1 MSKELILEKY
11 IKVAVRKALKEVEQ
25 QQQKAEKSMYL
36 LHRFPGLKKAVE
48 DIMSPAFGR
57 YISNINI
64 VSPKPTTFK
73 IDLINGQDFSI
84 YYLGRNNFEAKIAGK
99 KYYLKNT
106 PDIYRASQGI
116 TGLLELNYAPL
127 DGETSPK
134 DQFGGGSTSPQMG
147 GGGESGDTASRA
159 ADLAADL
166 ANPNQPLPPE
176 AGIPPA
182 DALPSPEL
190 TDNPEELG

>member
-84 YYLGRNNFEAKIAGK
+84 YYLGRNKFEAKIAGK
-99 KYYLKNT
+99 KYYLSNT

-127 DGETSPK
+127 DGNTSPK

-147 GGGESGDTASRA
+147 GSSDGGNAASRA

-166 ANPNQPLPPE
+166 ANPDSPLPP
-176 AGIPPA
+176 AATVPSA
-182 DALPSPEL
+182 DAVSDTEPTSP
-190 TDNPEELG
+190 PEELG